1 MHVIKKS
8 DESKTKQVILQK
20 WGGGSMVEGSPFKTA
35 KTMNASIR
43 WAKKLLA

>member
-20 WGGGSMVEGSPFKTA
+20 WGSMVEGSPFKTA